1 MIVELRLV
9 EFEGSDRSFKH
20 TFKFH
25 EGRKLS
31 SFFFLVHFNGIS
43 DVILELF
50 EHSSDSFNRR
60 LVKEHFWVHGHL
72 S

>member
-1 MIVELRLV
+1 VIVELRLV
-9 EFEGSDRSFKH
+9 EFEGSDRGFKH
-20 TFKFH
+20 RFKLS
-25 EGRKLS
+25 EGAELS
-31 SFFFLVHFNGIS
+31 SFFFLVVFNRFS
-43 DVILELF
+43 DVIFELF

>member
-1 MIVELRLV
+1 VIVELRLV

-20 TFKFH
+20 SFKFC
-25 EGRKLS
+25 EGSKLS
-31 SFFFLVHFNGIS
+31 SFFILVLFNRFS
-43 DVILELF
+43 DVIFELF